1 MRWWL
6 GKVGRGKNEIKK
18 HWLFAKVL
26 AESLMVGALSL
37 SSFIVSDGLALIAG
51 DKGKIEKLVQMAWT
65 FVNDRCG
72 LSVLPQ
78 FPLTKF

>member
-1 MRWWL
+1 M
-6 GKVGRGKNEIKK
+6 
-18 HWLFAKVL
+18 
-26 AESLMVGALSL
+26 
-37 SSFIVSDGLALIAG
+37 SDGLALIAG